1 VKRSLKLRKIENIKK
16 MWSMIGKKEEKVKKK
31 EGKWK
36 VNNKTKGSE
45 GLTCDEDTELTRVF

>member
-1 VKRSLKLRKIENIKK
+1 